1 LTITKPQN
9 ASLIDSLSEGYAAIN
24 RRPWIVLIPI
34 LLNLFFWFGPQ
45 LSLGP
50 LISSSVNAL
59 KQLQPALSE
68 QEDVQLM
75 YDQLLATGGVDLR
88 QQLALLNYVPVLHQ
102 YVVGSAEATGG
113 MPAVPEVLRPI
124 DTQRTDTFEVGS
136 IGGALLA
143 FVLLNAAGLAL
154 SALFFGQVGAAL
166 RRDWSP
172 LMALR
177 RAPKIGLGMLAALA
191 IVAGVGLA
199 LGLPLL
205 FFVTLLLYLNQTLG
219 LLALFVFYWLAVWV
233 SIYIGFMREAI
244 VISGLGPLRAIYT
257 SFNVVRRNLWA
268 TLGFLLITLVI
279 SLGSGVIWHALV
291 NSTAGVL
298 IAIVG
303 SAYIGS
309 GLIAARMAF
318 YRERLRRWQAA
329 PAKPTGIRAENS

>member
-1 LTITKPQN
+1 MSITKPQN
-9 ASLIDSLSEGYAAIN
+9 ATLIDSISEGYAAIN
-24 RRPWIVLIPI
+24 RRPWIVIIPI
-34 LLNLFFWFGPQ
+34 LLNLYLWFGPQ

-50 LISSSVNAL
+50 LVSGGVSML

-68 QEDVQLM
+68 QEDFQLV

-88 QQLALLNYVPVLHQ
+88 QQLALLNYVPTLHL
-102 YVVGSAEATGG
+102 YVVGSADASGG
-113 MPAVPEVLRPI
+113 LPAVPEVLRPI
-124 DTQRTDTFEVGS
+124 DTQRADTVEVRT
-136 IGGALLA
+136 IGGALA
-143 FVLLNAAGLAL
+143 VFLLINAAGLAL

-177 RAPKIGLGMLAALA
+177 RAPKIGLWMLAALA

-219 LLALFVFYWLAVWV
+219 LLTLFVFYWLGVWI

-244 VISGLGPLRAIYT
+244 VVSGLGPLRAIYT

-268 TLGFLLITLVI
+268 TLGFLLLTLVI
-279 SLGSGVIWHALV
+279 GLGSGVIWHMLV
-291 NSTAGVL
+291 NSTAGL
-298 IAIVG
+298 IVAIVG

-318 YRERLRRWQAA
+318 YRERLRRWHSA
-329 PAKPTGIRAENS
+329 PIKSGVKAGN